1 MNIFERFFGNVSFK
15 SDTEIAQMRLS
26 SKIVSDT
33 LAMLANEI
41 RPGITTLRLD
51 SLAEEFIR
59 SKGAIPAFL
68 GLYGYPNT
76 ICTSINEEIVHAI
89 PSHRVLREGDM
100 LSIDCGAIM
109 NGFYSD
115 QAYTFAIGEV
125 SDSIKRLITVT
136 YQCLGFAIEEMRP
149 YHRVGDISN
158 AVQSHAE
165 RNGYGVVRELV
176 GHGIGR
182 KIHEKPQIPNH
193 GRKATGAILLSGFV
207 LAIEPMLTMGTYQTR
222 KLNDNWTI
230 VTQDGLPAAHFEH
243 NVAIRNGKTELLS
256 DFSDIEKTLLSRGLF
271 IPIDFSS
278 TEKSIIYK

>member
-15 SDTEIAQMRLS
+15 SDNDIEQMKIASR
-26 SKIVSDT
+26 IVSDT
-33 LAMLANEI
+33 LAMLASEI

-51 SLAEEFIR
+51 AFAEEFIR
-59 SKGAIPAFL
+59 SRNAMPAFL
-68 GLYGYPNT
+68 NLYGYPNS

-89 PSHRVLREGDM
+89 PSQRALQEGDI
-100 LSIDCGAIM
+100 LSIDCGAVV

-125 SDSIKRLITVT
+125 SESKKRLITVT
-136 YQCLGFAIEEMRP
+136 YQCLGFAIKELRP
-149 YHRVGDISN
+149 FRRVGDISHV
-158 AVQSHAE
+158 VQSHAE

-193 GRKATGAILLSGFV
+193 GRKATGTMLLPGFV
-207 LAIEPMLTMGTYQTR
+207 LAIEPMLTMGTYHTR
-222 KLNDNWTI
+222 KLLDNWTI

-243 NVAIRNGKTELLS
+243 NVAIRNGITELLS
-256 DFSDIEKTLLSRGLF
+256 DFTKIEKTLKDRGLF
-271 IPIDFSS
+271 IPIDFN
-278 TEKSIIYK
+278 SIKQAILYE